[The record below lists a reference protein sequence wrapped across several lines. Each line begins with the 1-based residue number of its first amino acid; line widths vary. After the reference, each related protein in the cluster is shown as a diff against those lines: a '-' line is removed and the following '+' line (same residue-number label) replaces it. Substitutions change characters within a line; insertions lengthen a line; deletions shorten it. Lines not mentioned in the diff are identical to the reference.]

1 MSGAEA
7 HDLIHDRLART
18 LGSGRL
24 PEPASRR
31 GAQLLARLGAP
42 VSVVV
47 IGPPGSGKSS
57 IVNMLLGLSAIPETP
72 DLPVLEIVAGAR
84 PRTVFELSDG
94 SRDHAEG
101 MALGGPV
108 PGDAVLARLELA
120 APVLNGMNLTEIR
133 VAGSS
138 CEQRAAVGLAVQ
150 RADIVLWCTQSFG
163 PAEQALWAEVPD
175 ALKDHSFLV
184 LTKADRLLMQGVL
197 ADRLAELEPV
207 VAEEFYSLFPVA
219 TLQAIAAR
227 APGAQENPGLWKA
240 SGGRALTGAV
250 MKQVETG
257 RNADAD
263 SALLFLAR
271 FGIGDAAAAPES
283 GPPAQA
289 GANPA
294 PEPGAANRTQAAPA
308 RPGAAGCGALGR
320 ALEYLAG
327 RTDEM
332 VASMPRGGDV
342 MRGFVLDHCLA
353 TATQLSDILRGAAPG
368 DPLAEG
374 LQSDMAESMD
384 MMLLMQLEQT
394 GAAAEDA
401 LTLLLQM
408 KKELAECAAGGPG

>member
-1 MSGAEA
+1 MRGAEA
-7 HDLIHDRLART
+7 RGVIHDRLART
-18 LGSGRL
+18 LGAGRL
-24 PEPASRR
+24 PEPASKR
-31 GAQLLARLGAP
+31 GAQLLARLGSP

-57 IVNMLLGLSAIPETP
+57 IVNMLLGWSAIPETP

-101 MALGGPV
+101 VTLAGPV
-108 PGDAVLARLELA
+108 PADVVLARVELP
-120 APVLNGMNLTEIR
+120 APALNGMNLTEIR

-163 PAEQALWAEVPD
+163 TTEQALWAEVPD

-197 ADRLAELEPV
+197 AERLAELEPV

-227 APGAQENPGLWKA
+227 APGAPENPALWKA

-250 MKQVETG
+250 MKRVETG

-263 SALLFLAR
+263 SALQFLAR
-271 FGIGDAAAAPES
+271 FAAGDTGAAGASVPLPAGDAAA
-283 GPPAQA
+283 PPAA
-289 GANPA
+289 EKP
-294 PEPGAANRTQAAPA
+294 AAPD
-308 RPGAAGCGALGR
+308 RGGVLGR
-320 ALEYLAG
+320 ALDLLAA
-327 RTDEM
+327 RTGEM
-332 VASMPRGGDV
+332 VASMPRGGGDV
-342 MRGFVLDHCLA
+342 QGFVLDHCLA
-353 TATQLSDILRGAAPG
+353 TATELSEILGRAAPD
-368 DPLAEG
+368 DPATAA
-374 LQSDMAESMD
+374 LQADMAEGMD
-384 MMLLMQLEQT
+384 MLLLMQLEQT
-394 GAAAEDA
+394 GEAAEDA

-408 KKELAECAAGGPG
+408 KKELVECAAGARA